1 VLRVMKRHFESRLAT
16 EEEDDMTMTATH
28 ADTSL
33 RESVMRELAWDPAF
47 DAAKIGV
54 TTKEGIV
61 ALSGYVETYA
71 ARLAAERAARRVYG
85 VSAVANE
92 LSVKLAEIRIDPD
105 LAADALQALSNRID
119 VPLGITVTVRDGYIT
134 LGGTVDWMYQRAW
147 AERAVKYL
155 RGVRGVFNNIV
166 VKPSVSP
173 KDVQKRIVQALH
185 RHADIDARRIHVET
199 EGRTVILSGLV
210 NSWAEK
216 NEAERAAWAAPGVSA
231 VDDRIGIA
239 P

>member
-1 VLRVMKRHFESRLAT
+1 
-16 EEEDDMTMTATH
+16 MTMTATH
-28 ADTSL
+28 ADTCL
-33 RESVMRELAWDPAF
+33 RDSVMRELVWDPAF
-47 DAAKIGV
+47 DATKIGV
-54 TTKEGIV
+54 TTKEGVV

-85 VSAVANE
+85 VKAVVNE
-92 LSVKLAEIRIDPD
+92 LAVKLAEIRIDPD

-119 VPLGITVTVRDGYIT
+119 VPLGITVTVRDGFIT
-134 LGGTVDWMYQRAW
+134 LGGTVDWMYQRAS
-147 AERAVKYL
+147 AERAVKNL
-155 RGVRGVFNNIV
+155 RGVRGVFNNIL

-173 KDVQKRIVQALH
+173 KDVEKRIVQALH

-199 EGRTVILSGLV
+199 EGRKVILNGFV

-216 NEAERAAWAAPGVSA
+216 DEAVRAAWAAPGVAA
-231 VDDRIGIA
+231 VEDRIGIA

>member
-1 VLRVMKRHFESRLAT
+1 
-16 EEEDDMTMTATH
+16 MTMSTTH
-28 ADTSL
+28 ADTWL
-33 RESVMRELAWDPAF
+33 RDAVMRELAWDPAF
-47 DAAKIGV
+47 DATKIGV

-61 ALSGYVETYA
+61 TLSGYVDTYA

-85 VSAVANE
+85 IKAVANE
-92 LSVKLAEIRIDPD
+92 LVVKLAEIRIDPD
-105 LAADALQALSNRID
+105 LAADALKALSNRID
-119 VPLGITVTVRDGYIT
+119 VPLGITIIVRDGYIT
-134 LGGTVDWMYQRAW
+134 LGGTVEWMYQRAS

-166 VKPSVSP
+166 VKPSVTP
-173 KDVQKRIVQALH
+173 KDVQKRIVLALH
-185 RHADIDARRIHVET
+185 SHADIDDMRIHVET
-199 EGRTVILSGLV
+199 EGRKVILNGLV

-216 NEAERAAWAAPGVSA
+216 NEAVRVAWAAPGVSA